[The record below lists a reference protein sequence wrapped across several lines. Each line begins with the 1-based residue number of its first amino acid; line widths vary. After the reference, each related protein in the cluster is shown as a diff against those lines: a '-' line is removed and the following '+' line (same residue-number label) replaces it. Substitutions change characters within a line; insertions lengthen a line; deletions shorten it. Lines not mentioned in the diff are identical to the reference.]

1 MMSAKIATLGLLE
14 FISKVFWNKLYEV
27 IISAHDVSSKI
38 LYVTHI
44 IL

>member
-1 MMSAKIATLGLLE
+1 MMSAKIATLGLLKA
-14 FISKVFWNKLYEV
+14 KVFWNKLYEV
-27 IISAHDVSSKI
+27 IISAHDVTSKI